1 MSSDRKSVKKLK
13 KHLKTQALSD
23 TGWLLSGDPSKKEY
37 NLTELNSNEDGT
49 SKYQIATF
57 YKERWIKEDG
67 LEQKLIVTF
76 SLKYKDYQRQ
86 IRSRQIERAKKL
98 IETNPDAIKKCN
110 QNDYKRFVKN
120 TSVTQDGEIASL
132 DVLDINLDVIAKEE
146 LYDGFYA
153 VCTNLEDDATEI
165 AKINHNRWEIEECF
179 RLMKTDF
186 KARPVYLKR
195 DDRIKAHFTTCFVAL
210 TLFRYLEK
218 RLDNKYTSSE
228 IIHCLKDMNFYSIPG
243 EGYVPTYTRTDLTD
257 DLHKAFGF
265 NTDYQIVRLKN
276 MKKIFKDT
284 KR

>member
-1 MSSDRKSVKKLK
+1 
-13 KHLKTQALSD
+13 
-23 TGWLLSGDPSKKEY
+23 
-37 NLTELNSNEDGT
+37 
-49 SKYQIATF
+49 
-57 YKERWIKEDG
+57 
-67 LEQKLIVTF
+67 
-76 SLKYKDYQRQ
+76 
-86 IRSRQIERAKKL
+86 
-98 IETNPDAIKKCN
+98 
-110 QNDYKRFVKN
+110 
-120 TSVTQDGEIASL
+120 
-132 DVLDINLDVIAKEE
+132 
-146 LYDGFYA
+146 
-153 VCTNLEDDATEI
+153 
-165 AKINHNRWEIEECF
+165 
-179 RLMKTDF
+179 MKTDF